1 MAVEI
6 KQVKDKDTLKKFV
19 EFSIDLYKDSECYV
33 PPLVY
38 DEIATLSRD
47 KNPAFEHC
55 ESANFLAY
63 KNGRIAGRI
72 TAIINHK
79 SNNVWNQKHARFG
92 FVDFI
97 DDKEVVDALFKAAED
112 WAVYRGMEQIHG
124 PLGFTDFDNE
134 GMLIEGFNQ
143 VGTMATI
150 YNYPYY
156 VDHIERLGY
165 IKDQDWVEYLIKI
178 PAEVPERYQR
188 VAEVVR
194 RRFKLNVVKIK
205 SKEDVYPYAHEIFE
219 LFNVAYKD
227 LYGFVPLSK
236 AQIDYYVNMYI
247 PMLRL
252 NFLSL
257 VLRAEDNKLIGVGI
271 GLPSMS
277 KALQKSGGK
286 FLPTGWYHLYRA
298 LKGANNKVL
307 DLMLIGIHPE
317 YQGKGVNALIFNQF
331 IPEAIKLGFEYAE
344 SNPELEVNSKVQS
357 MWDGLETK
365 QHKRRRA
372 YIKDLKL
379 KIGEY
384 K

>member
-6 KQVKDKDTLKKFV
+6 KQVRDKDELKKFV
-19 EFSIDLYKDSECYV
+19 QFSIDLYKDNKYYV

-38 DEIATLSRD
+38 DEVATLSRE

-63 KNGRIAGRI
+63 KNGKIAGRI
-72 TAIINHK
+72 TAIVNHK
-79 SNNVWNQKHARFG
+79 ANNVWNEKQARFG

-97 DDKEVVDALFKAAED
+97 DDEEVVDALFAAAEE
-112 WAVYRGMEQIHG
+112 WARYRGMEKIHG

-134 GMLIEGFNQ
+134 GMLTDGYDQ

-150 YNYPYY
+150 YNHPYY
-156 VDHIERLGY
+156 VDHIKRLGY
-165 IKDQDWVEYLIKI
+165 IKAQDWVEYLITI
-178 PAEVPERYQR
+178 PKEVPERYAR
-188 VAEVVR
+188 VAEIVR
-194 RRFKLNVVKIK
+194 KRFRLNVVKIR
-205 SKEDVYPYAHEIFE
+205 SKDDVYPYAHEIFE
-219 LFNVAYKD
+219 LFNLAYKD

-257 VLRAEDNKLIGVGI
+257 VLRAEDNKLVGVGI

-277 KALQKSGGK
+277 EALQKSGGK
-286 FLPTGWYHLYRA
+286 FLPTGWYHLYKA
-298 LKGANNKVL
+298 LKGLDNNKIL
-307 DLMLIGIHPE
+307 DLMLIGVDPE
-317 YQGKGVNALIFNQF
+317 YQGKGVNSLIFNQF
-331 IPEAIKLGFEYAE
+331 IPEAVRLGFEYAE
-344 SNPELEVNSKVQS
+344 SNPELVVNSKVQT

-365 QHKRRRA
+365 QHKKRSVFE
-372 YIKDLKL
+372 KELK
-379 KIGEY
+379 
-384 K
+384 

>member
-6 KQVKDKDTLKKFV
+6 RKVIDKDSLKKFV
-19 EFSIDLYKDSECYV
+19 EFSINLYKNNECYV

-63 KNGRIAGRI
+63 RNGEIVGRI

-79 SNNVWNQKHARFG
+79 SNNVWNQKYARFG

-97 DDKEVVDALFKAAED
+97 DDKEVVDELFKAAED
-112 WAVYRGMEQIHG
+112 WAKYRGMEKIHG

-134 GMLIEGFNQ
+134 GMLVEGFDQ

-156 VDHIERLGY
+156 VDHVERLGY
-165 IKDQDWVEYLIKI
+165 IKDQDWMEYLIKI
-178 PAEVPERYQR
+178 PDEVPDRYER

-194 RRFKLNVVKIK
+194 KRFKLNVVKVK
-205 SKEDVYPYAHEIFE
+205 SKDDVYPYAHEIFK

-227 LYGFVPLSK
+227 LYGFVPLSE

-257 VLRAEDNKLIGVGI
+257 VLRAEDNKLVGVGI

-277 KALQKSGGK
+277 TALQKSGGK
-286 FLPTGWYHLYRA
+286 FMPTGWFHLYRA
-298 LKGANNKVL
+298 LKGINNKVL

-331 IPEAIKLGFEYAE
+331 IPEAIKLGFKFAE
-344 SNPELEVNSKVQS
+344 SNPELETNSKVQS

-372 YIKDLKL
+372 YIKELK
-379 KIGEY
+379 
-384 K
+384 

>member
-1 MAVEI
+1 MAIEI
-6 KQVKDKDTLKKFV
+6 KQVRDKDTLKKFV
-19 EFSIDLYKDSECYV
+19 QFSIDLYKDSEYFV

-38 DEIATLSRD
+38 DEVATLSRD

-55 ESANFLAY
+55 ESANFLAF
-63 KNGRIAGRI
+63 KNDEIVGRI

-79 SNNVWNQKHARFG
+79 ANNVWNQKQARFG

-97 DDKEVVDALFKAAED
+97 DDIEVVDALFDAAES
-112 WAVYRGMEQIHG
+112 WARYRGMKKIHG

-134 GMLIEGFNQ
+134 GMLTYGYDQ

-150 YNYPYY
+150 YNHPYY
-156 VDHIERLGY
+156 VDHIKRLGY

-178 PAEVPERYQR
+178 PQEVPERYAR
-188 VAEVVR
+188 VAEIVR
-194 RRFKLNVVKIK
+194 KRFKLNVVKIN
-205 SKEDVYPYAHEIFE
+205 SKDDVYPYAHEMFE

-257 VLRAEDNKLIGVGI
+257 VLRAEDNKVVGVGI

-277 KALQKSGGK
+277 EALQKSGGK

-298 LKGANNKVL
+298 LKGTNNKIL
-307 DLMLIGIHPE
+307 DLMLIGVHPE
-317 YQGKGVNALIFNQF
+317 YQGKGVNSLIFNQF
-331 IPEAIKLGFEYAE
+331 IPEAMKLGFEYAE
-344 SNPELEVNSKVQS
+344 SNPELVVNSKVQT
-357 MWDGLETK
+357 MWDGLETQ
-365 QHKRRRA
+365 QHKRRSVF
-372 YIKDLKL
+372 IKELL
-379 KIGEY
+379 
-384 K
+384 

>member
-6 KQVKDKDTLKKFV
+6 RKVIDKDSLKKFV
-19 EFSIDLYKDSECYV
+19 EFSISLYKNNEYYV

-63 KNGRIAGRI
+63 RNGEIVGRI

-79 SNNVWNQKHARFG
+79 SNNVWNQKYARFG

-97 DDKEVVDALFKAAED
+97 DDKEVVDELFKAAED
-112 WAVYRGMEQIHG
+112 WAKYRGMEKIHG

-134 GMLIEGFNQ
+134 GMLVEGFDQ

-156 VDHIERLGY
+156 VDHVERLGY
-165 IKDQDWVEYLIKI
+165 IKDQDWMEYLIKI
-178 PAEVPERYQR
+178 PDEVPDRYER

-194 RRFKLNVVKIK
+194 KRFKLNVVKVK
-205 SKEDVYPYAHEIFE
+205 SKDDVYPYAHEIFK

-227 LYGFVPLSK
+227 LYGFVPLSE

-257 VLRAEDNKLIGVGI
+257 VLRAEDNKLVGVGI

-277 KALQKSGGK
+277 TALQKSGGK
-286 FLPTGWYHLYRA
+286 FMPTGWFHLYRA
-298 LKGANNKVL
+298 LKGINNKVL

-331 IPEAIKLGFEYAE
+331 IPEAIKLGFKFAE
-344 SNPELEVNSKVQS
+344 SNPELETNSKVQS
-357 MWDGLETK
+357 MWDGLETT

-372 YIKDLKL
+372 YIKELK
-379 KIGEY
+379 
-384 K
+384 

>member
-1 MAVEI
+1 MAIEI
-6 KQVKDKDTLKKFV
+6 KQVRDKDTLKKFV
-19 EFSIDLYKDSECYV
+19 QFSIDLYKDSEYFV

-38 DEIATLSRD
+38 DEVATLSRD

-55 ESANFLAY
+55 ESANFLAF
-63 KNGRIAGRI
+63 KNDEIVGRI

-79 SNNVWNQKHARFG
+79 ANNVWNQKQARFG

-97 DDKEVVDALFKAAED
+97 DDIEVVDALFDAAES
-112 WAVYRGMEQIHG
+112 WARYRGMKKIHG

-134 GMLIEGFNQ
+134 GMLTYGYDQ

-150 YNYPYY
+150 YNHPYY
-156 VDHIERLGY
+156 VDHIKRLGY

-178 PAEVPERYQR
+178 PQEVPERYAR
-188 VAEVVR
+188 VAEIVR
-194 RRFKLNVVKIK
+194 KRFKLNVVKIN
-205 SKEDVYPYAHEIFE
+205 SKDDVYPYAHEMFE

-257 VLRAEDNKLIGVGI
+257 VLRAEDNKVVGVGI

-277 KALQKSGGK
+277 EALQKSGGK

-298 LKGANNKVL
+298 LKGTNNKIL
-307 DLMLIGIHPE
+307 DLMLIGVHPE
-317 YQGKGVNALIFNQF
+317 YQGKGVNSLIFNQF
-331 IPEAIKLGFEYAE
+331 IPEAMKLGFEYAE
-344 SNPELEVNSKVQS
+344 SNPELVVNSKVQT

-365 QHKRRRA
+365 QHKRRSVF
-372 YIKDLKL
+372 IKELL
-379 KIGEY
+379 
-384 K
+384 